1 MNKKE
6 NLHKIP
12 LYHLQSI
19 NVLLSRLYR
28 DDQYLS
34 KDIELLLFN
43 IYQDWNKVEE
53 TISRWKEENKFFKN

>member
-28 DDQYLS
+28 EERHLH
-34 KDIELLLFN
+34 KDIELLLFY
-43 IYQDWNKVEE
+43 IYQDWNKVES
-53 TISRWKEENKFFKN
+53 TIKKWKKKIKI